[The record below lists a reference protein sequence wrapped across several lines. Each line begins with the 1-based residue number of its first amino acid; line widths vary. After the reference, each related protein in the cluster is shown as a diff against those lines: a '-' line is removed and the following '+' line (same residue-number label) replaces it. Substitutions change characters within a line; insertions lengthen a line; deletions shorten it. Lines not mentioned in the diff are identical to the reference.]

1 MGGNT
6 GGWLCSSSPEQVK
19 TPWIQTFDP
28 LSSGETRGWFSHFP
42 SLEQVPHVSPFFV
55 AHRFTSNDICP
66 ICTPVIGDIRDL
78 TRSNIVLRHATVE
91 WGNAVGGSTLFTL
104 SRWLSHQTGVPYLWT
119 CSNIQWSTN
128 PRWKRTVGGSA
139 LFHLSRCLLRL
150 LLAAASF
157 FFGAAAPY
165 TRCLYSLRVS
175 CHQQLDPR

>member
-104 SRWLSHQTGVPYLWT
+104 IRWLSHQTGSSLLMDLFGHSMVHQSQVETHSGWLCTLPPQQVPPST
-119 CSNIQWSTN
+119 PPCCSL
-128 PRWKRTVGGSA
+128 
-139 LFHLSRCLLRL
+139 LFFWGCSPLHPLPLQPQGL
-150 LLAAASF
+150 
-157 FFGAAAPY
+157 
-165 TRCLYSLRVS
+165 VS
-175 CHQQLDPR
+175 PTT